1 MKFFRWPRF
10 TLRTTFVLL
19 AFMAVG
25 MGFYGVRFREGER
38 QIALATELRPLGIR
52 ATTASS
58 RNFWGIFPPVDYVEI
73 DGYLGMK
80 QNGLNWTAIERPK
93 DQRLTA
99 ANIAQ
104 LAGFPALRKLHLQGN
119 VVEPAAIDE
128 IAKLTSL
135 EELIIVHYPLDD
147 EQLIKL
153 AQLKNLR
160 ELTLEA
166 TEVTDGAIDR
176 LRDQLP
182 DLQVYDD

>member
-10 TLRTTFVLL
+10 TLRTALVLL
-19 AFMAVG
+19 AAAAVA
-25 MGFYGVRFREGER
+25 MSTFGVRYRDRER
-38 QIALATELRPLGIR
+38 QHALAAELRPLGIR
-52 ATTASS
+52 TRSHASPQ
-58 RNFWGIFPPVDYVEI
+58 WGLLPPIDSVEI
-73 DGYLGMK
+73 DEYIGLN

-93 DQRLTA
+93 NDRLPA
-99 ANIAQ
+99 SVVAQ
-104 LAGFPALRKLHLQGN
+104 LAGFPALRKLHLQGD